1 MPREA
6 EPSLN
11 ERAFVLKALR
21 ENIRIDGRAL
31 DAFRDINVAFGEEY
45 GVADVRLGKTRVLAR
60 ISAEVAQPLPDRKFD
75 GIFTI
80 TTELSPMASPAFE
93 VGRQTEQETLLSR
106 LLEKAIRRSNAL
118 DTESLCIVAGQKC
131 WNVRA
136 DVHVLDYDGGLVDA
150 SCVAVMAAL
159 QHFRKPE
166 VGVQGEEVT
175 VYTLAER
182 VPVPLAM
189 LHHPLCVTLSFF
201 HGGEV
206 ILVDATLQE
215 QQISEGEMVVTANKH
230 GEVCQIA
237 KLGGVPTDALML
249 LGAVEMAVAKVGGV
263 GSVISK
269 ALEED
274 AKKMDVGGMLAE
286 LSAENER

>member
-21 ENIRIDGRAL
+21 ENIRIDGRAF
-31 DAFRDINVAFGEEY
+31 DAFRDLNVTFGDEY

-60 ISAEVAQPLPDRKFD
+60 ISAEVTQPFPDRKFD

-80 TTELSPMASPAFE
+80 TTELSPIASPAFE

-118 DTESLCIVAGQKC
+118 DTEALCIVAGQAC
-131 WNVRA
+131 WAVRA
-136 DVHVLDYDGGLVDA
+136 DVHVLDHDGGLVDA
-150 SCVAVMAAL
+150 SCAAVVAAL
-159 QHFRKPE
+159 RHFRRPD
-166 VGVQGEEVT
+166 VGVEGGAVT

-182 VPVPLAM
+182 APVPLAM

-206 ILVDATLQE
+206 VLVDATLRE
-215 QQISEGEMVVTANKH
+215 QLVGEGDMVVTANRH

-249 LGAVEMAVAKVGGV
+249 LGAVEMAVAKVGGI
-263 GSVISK
+263 GDVISR
-269 ALEED
+269 ALEEN
-274 AKKMDVGGMLAE
+274 AKKMDVRGMVAE

>member
-1 MPREA
+1 M
-6 EPSLN
+6 
-11 ERAFVLKALR
+11 
-21 ENIRIDGRAL
+21 
-31 DAFRDINVAFGEEY
+31 
-45 GVADVRLGKTRVLAR
+45 
-60 ISAEVAQPLPDRKFD
+60 
-75 GIFTI
+75 
-80 TTELSPMASPAFE
+80 
-93 VGRQTEQETLLSR
+93 
-106 LLEKAIRRSNAL
+106 
-118 DTESLCIVAGQKC
+118 
-131 WNVRA
+131 
-136 DVHVLDYDGGLVDA
+136 LDYDGGLVDA
-150 SCVAVMAAL
+150 SCAAVIAALRHFRRPEVAV
-159 QHFRKPE
+159 E
-166 VGVQGEEVT
+166 GGVVT

-206 ILVDATLQE
+206 VLVDATLQE
-215 QQISEGEMVVTANKH
+215 QQVSEGEMVVTANRH

-263 GSVISK
+263 GSVISQ
-269 ALEED
+269 ALEEN